1 MFSCK
6 RILCIGTIVLGLI
19 LVGLGAF
26 LLATGFAIDAITIGV
41 IVAGILLLVIG
52 CLGKCLKIPGLLCFL
67 LTLITLFL
75 IITGIL
81 AILLVGS
88 LVIGLILIGLGVLT
102 LLFTVICLINTCCC
116 PNYDRH
122 GAPC

>member
-1 MFSCK
+1 
-6 RILCIGTIVLGLI
+6 
-19 LVGLGAF
+19 
-26 LLATGFAIDAITIGV
+26 
-41 IVAGILLLVIG
+41 
-52 CLGKCLKIPGLLCFL
+52 
-67 LTLITLFL
+67 
-75 IITGIL
+75 L

>member
-52 CLGKCLKIPGLLCFL
+52 CLGK
-67 LTLITLFL
+67 
-75 IITGIL
+75 
-81 AILLVGS
+81 A
-88 LVIGLILIGLGVLT
+88 
-102 LLFTVICLINTCCC
+102 
-116 PNYDRH
+116 
-122 GAPC
+122 